1 MLMAYT
7 MKEVVNK
14 TGITAYTLRFY
25 EKEGVLP
32 AVDRDVNGVRKF
44 SDHYVDC
51 VEMVQ
56 ALRSTGLPLAEIKQ
70 YVELYK
76 SGDRTLPLRKTMLA
90 NQKSKVEEQIVRLMK
105 TLEKLN
111 YKLALIDAQE
121 NKFERLP

>member
-1 MLMAYT
+1 MAYT
-7 MKEVVNK
+7 VKEISEK
-14 TGITAYTLRFY
+14 TGITPYTLRFY

-32 AVDRDVNGVRKF
+32 IVDRNANGARMY
-44 SDHYVDC
+44 SEHYIDC
-51 VEMVQ
+51 IETVQ

-76 SGDRTLPLRKTMLA
+76 SGNSTLQPRKKLLVR
-90 NQKSKVEEQIVRLMK
+90 QKSKVEEQISLLIK

-121 NKFERLP
+121 NKFEKLP

>member
-1 MLMAYT
+1 MAYT
-7 MKEVVNK
+7 MKEVVQK
-14 TGITAYTLRFY
+14 TGITPHTLRFY

-32 AVDRDVNGVRKF
+32 AVDRDANGIRKF
-44 SDHYVDC
+44 SDHYIDC
-51 VEMVQ
+51 VETVQ

-76 SGDRTLPLRKTMLA
+76 CGDRTLPLRKTMLVD
-90 NQKSKVEEQIVRLMK
+90 QKNKVEEQIARLMK

>member
-1 MLMAYT
+1 MAYT
-7 MKEVVNK
+7 IKEIVK
-14 TGITAYTLRFY
+14 RTGITPYTLRFY

-32 AVDRDVNGVRKF
+32 AVDRDANGVRKF
-44 SDHYVDC
+44 NEHYVDC

-76 SGDRTLPLRKTMLA
+76 SGDRTLHLRKTMLV
-90 NQKSKVEEQIVRLMK
+90 NQKNKVEEQIARLIK

-111 YKLALIDAQE
+111 YKLALIDAQD
-121 NKFERLP
+121 NKFDRLP

>member
-1 MLMAYT
+1 MAYT
-7 MKEVVNK
+7 MKEVVQK
-14 TGITAYTLRFY
+14 TGITPHTLRFY

-32 AVDRDVNGVRKF
+32 AVDRDANGIRQF
-44 SDHYVDC
+44 SDHFIDC
-51 VEMVQ
+51 VETVQ

-76 SGDRTLPLRKTMLA
+76 CGDRTLPLRKVMLVD
-90 NQKSKVEEQIVRLMK
+90 QKNKVEEQIARLMK

>member
-1 MLMAYT
+1 MAYT
-7 MKEVVNK
+7 MKEVAER
-14 TGITAYTLRFY
+14 TGASPHTLRFY

-32 AVDRDVNGVRKF
+32 IPDRDANGVRIF
-44 SDHYVDC
+44 NEHYIDC
-51 VEMVQ
+51 VDTVQ

-76 SGDRTLPLRKTMLA
+76 SGEQTLPQRKTMLVV
-90 NQKSKVEEQIVRLMK
+90 QKNKVEDQIARLIK

-121 NKFERLP
+121 SKFSKLP